1 MWAYAR
7 RSLRRR
13 RRFLDSEVQ
22 RVSVDTEQLSRIS
35 GAEKDWRAASTA
47 DEQESTA
54 RTAKAE
60 QDAFDVYAQLCDEAQ
75 ICLLPSCFVHSPARA
90 WCLEHGAK

>member
-35 GAEKDWRAASTA
+35 GAEKDWRAASIA
-47 DEQESTA
+47 DEQVSAA

-60 QDAFDVYAQLCDEAQ
+60 QDAFDVYALCDETQ
-75 ICLLPSCFVHSPARA
+75 ICLQPSCCVQSPARA